1 MDGFRV
7 ADFPDD
13 YWDAPMD
20 EEAALPDVS
29 SPPRSTSRAY
39 HSALD
44 SPPRN
49 TSGDALFRDACG
61 HSIDKNWWVGCIPG
75 SLWGNLV
82 ISLGV
87 SGSIWEYLGVSLGVP
102 GDSLGR
108 SRGVWGQTGDKSGT
122 I

>member
-1 MDGFRV
+1 VIYPLPRDEDGEVMDGFRV

-13 YWDAPMD
+13 YWDAMD

-49 TSGDALFRDACG
+49 TSGDALFRDG
-61 HSIDKNWWVGCIPG
+61 E
-75 SLWGNLV
+75 
-82 ISLGV
+82 SLGKSGDK
-87 SGSIWEYLGVSLGVP
+87 SGSIWEYLGVSG
-102 GDSLGR
+102 GKSG
-108 SRGVWGQTGDKSGT
+108 STWGQSGEV
-122 I
+122 